1 MRQTLQSVNDDD
13 KLLRAGER
21 EELPMRTMHTIKL
34 TFAVM
39 ITTLLT
45 CGTAQ
50 LSAVYAAADTG
61 APAMTPA
68 QALAQLIE
76 GNRRF
81 QHDANGHP
89 HLHSKRRSE
98 LAGGQ
103 SPFAV
108 ILSCSDSRVPPELI
122 FDQGLGGLFVVR
134 LAGNTVTRAG
144 LESIDYAVGH
154 LGTNLI
160 MVLGHESCGAVKGAL
175 TECVSNSAAGL
186 PEIFANICPAVEEA
200 RKKSGDNLESSAID
214 LNVIDQV
221 KILERSPLFKKR
233 VADGSL
239 KIVGARYNLESG
251 KVEIINSSD

>member
-21 EELPMRTMHTIKL
+21 EELPMRRMHTIKL

-89 HLHSKRRSE
+89 HLHAKRRSE

-108 ILSCSDSRVPPELI
+108 ILSSSDSRVPPELL
-122 FDQGLGGLFVVR
+122 FDQR
-134 LAGNTVTRAG
+134 LAPP
-144 LESIDYAVGH
+144 SAV
-154 LGTNLI
+154 
-160 MVLGHESCGAVKGAL
+160 
-175 TECVSNSAAGL
+175 
-186 PEIFANICPAVEEA
+186 
-200 RKKSGDNLESSAID
+200 
-214 LNVIDQV
+214 
-221 KILERSPLFKKR
+221 RSPATP
-233 VADGSL
+233 VPQP
-239 KIVGARYNLESG
+239 
-251 KVEIINSSD
+251 

>member
-1 MRQTLQSVNDDD
+1 
-13 KLLRAGER
+13 
-21 EELPMRTMHTIKL
+21 MRTMQL
-34 TFAVM
+34 TFAVL
-39 ITTLLT
+39 IATLLT
-45 CGTAQ
+45 CAKMQ
-50 LSAVYAAADTG
+50 LSAVYAAADAG
-61 APAMTPA
+61 APAMTPT

-81 QHDANGHP
+81 QRDANSHP
-89 HLHSKRRSE
+89 HLHAKRRSE

-175 TECVSNSAAGL
+175 S
-186 PEIFANICPAVEEA
+186 
-200 RKKSGDNLESSAID
+200 
-214 LNVIDQV
+214 
-221 KILERSPLFKKR
+221 R
-233 VADGSL
+233 VCEQTRGRTA
-239 KIVGARYNLESG
+239 
-251 KVEIINSSD
+251 